1 MAASKPSAKTER
13 KTTMKRISLLLA
25 TVVGLGAVA
34 AYAQDAAAPTIEDTD
49 GNGTWSVD
57 ELRVAYPDL
66 TDEGFVSIDANADG
80 AVDQAELAAALADG
94 LLPAAE

>member
-1 MAASKPSAKTER
+1 M
-13 KTTMKRISLLLA
+13 TMKRTSLLLA
-25 TVVGLGAVA
+25 TVLGLGAVPVL
-34 AYAQDAAAPTIEDTD
+34 AQDAPTIEDTD

-66 TDEGFVSIDANADG
+66 TDEGFASIDANADG